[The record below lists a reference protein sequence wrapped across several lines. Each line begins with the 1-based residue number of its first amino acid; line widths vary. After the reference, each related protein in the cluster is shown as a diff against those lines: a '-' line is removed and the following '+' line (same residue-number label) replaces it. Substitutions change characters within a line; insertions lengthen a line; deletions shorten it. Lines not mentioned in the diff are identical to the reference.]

1 MGNDRF
7 ILNRNSDVKVIYIG
21 TGQFQL
27 ASGKWV
33 DAILYKYKGV
43 YKMMEA
49 SEFIK
54 LAEPDRSTTLDKIGD
69 IIGPGCEPVDDKNQ
83 IDANP
88 PLYTDYEAM
97 SSDGA
102 SIAENG
108 EIDSTPTMQ
117 NALKP
122 KKQKTVTD
130 MVQDQ
135 LGPGYTPGFGG
146 DKTQIPAY
154 EVECEDPAKDDPNA
168 ANEYFQ
174 KIIKLKEEKPN
185 NEDSNRAK

>member
-54 LAEPDRSTTLDKIGD
+54 LAEIEHFVLL
-69 IIGPGCEPVDDKNQ
+69 
-83 IDANP
+83 A
-88 PLYTDYEAM
+88 
-97 SSDGA
+97 GA
-102 SIAENG
+102 YNLGFFIFYFLFFKLLCVYRKE
-108 EIDSTPTMQ
+108 
-117 NALKP
+117 
-122 KKQKTVTD
+122 KQKYFFYFSNCCKCIQTRNSNESH
-130 MVQDQ
+130 
-135 LGPGYTPGFGG
+135 PGICFRIGVSPH
-146 DKTQIPAY
+146 DK
-154 EVECEDPAKDDPNA
+154 K
-168 ANEYFQ
+168 
-174 KIIKLKEEKPN
+174 
-185 NEDSNRAK
+185 

>member
-54 LAEPDRSTTLDKIGD
+54 LAEPDRSTTLDAIGNIVCPGHTPD
-69 IIGPGCEPVDDKNQ
+69 IEPD
-83 IDANP
+83 
-88 PLYTDYEAM
+88 EAEHNL
-97 SSDGA
+97 SNT
-102 SIAENG
+102 E
-108 EIDSTPTMQ
+108 
-117 NALKP
+117 
-122 KKQKTVTD
+122 
-130 MVQDQ
+130 
-135 LGPGYTPGFGG
+135 
-146 DKTQIPAY
+146 
-154 EVECEDPAKDDPNA
+154 
-168 ANEYFQ
+168 EYFKREINRL
-174 KIIKLKEEKPN
+174 KIANKET
-185 NEDSNRAK
+185 R